1 MEATRFS
8 PLRSPLRAPSSR
20 PLFAPPLRA
29 AAVGQRPLLA
39 PPPRSPL
46 RAREEGGIGRE
57 EGSEEGGIGRRLLS

>member
-8 PLRSPLRAPSSR
+8 PLRSPLRS
-20 PLFAPPLRA
+20 

-57 EGSEEGGIGRRLLS
+57 EGSKEGSEEGGIGRRLLS

>member
-8 PLRSPLRAPSSR
+8 
-20 PLFAPPLRA
+20 PLRA

-57 EGSEEGGIGRRLLS
+57 EGGIGRRLLS